1 MKNFTPLILALGVV
15 GVAATACTPSATTS
29 TGQGPSGMGAAASE
43 AVPAAAPPG
52 MGSGTAQEAGTGSAG
67 ISTGHGGYLLQAMP
81 AGTVSITRGAEGHLL
96 AHVKMFGLT
105 PGSAH
110 TMVIEAAGQ
119 VYPFPGLTADA
130 AGDADVTLASAGR
143 IGQLRPG
150 SRAVIDLGNAESGS
164 LAAEPIAE
172 TGALHLGP
180 AVAFHA
186 VTAAQ
191 ASASQDGASQDGA
204 SQDGA
209 SLATPRGRADLTF
222 NAAAQTL
229 TVTVTASGLTPGPHA
244 AHIHLGS
251 CRQQGAVKY
260 MMADFDAD
268 ARGNIVNQSRIITG
282 VTSVPGPGAWYLNLH
297 QGGMNQILANGVP
310 TLYFRPMLC
319 ADLSTFATAG
329 PATAGQPMQAA
340 TPTMGATAPAM
351 PTAAPPMTAMPMP
364 AMPTSVPATTPVSAP
379 SVIPTG
385 VPTHY

>member
-1 MKNFTPLILALGVV
+1 MGTVTSGAGP
-15 GVAATACTPSATTS
+15 AATPSS
-29 TGQGPSGMGAAASE
+29 
-43 AVPAAAPPG
+43 

-67 ISTGHGGYLLQAMP
+67 ISTGHGRYLLQAMP
-81 AGTVSITRGAEGHLL
+81 DGTVSIARGAQGYLL
-96 AHVKMFGLT
+96 AHVNVFGLT

-143 IGQLRPG
+143 IGQLRAG

-172 TGALHLGP
+172 TGTLHLGS

-186 VTAAQ
+186 VTADPAG
-191 ASASQDGASQDGA
+191 ASQDGASQDGASQDSASQAGASQAGA

-268 ARGNIVNQSRIITG
+268 ARGNVVNQSRIITG

-310 TLYFRPMLC
+310 TLFFRPMLC

-329 PATAGQPMQAA
+329 TATAGQPMQAG
-340 TPTMGATAPAM
+340 TPTMGATAPTM
-351 PTAAPPMTAMPMP
+351 PSAAPPMTAMPMP

>member
-1 MKNFTPLILALGVV
+1 MGTVTSGAGP
-15 GVAATACTPSATTS
+15 AATPSS
-29 TGQGPSGMGAAASE
+29 
-43 AVPAAAPPG
+43 
-52 MGSGTAQEAGTGSAG
+52 MGSGTTQEAGTGSAG
-67 ISTGHGGYLLQAMP
+67 ISTGHGRYLLQAMP
-81 AGTVSITRGAEGHLL
+81 DGTVSIARGAQGYLL
-96 AHVKMFGLT
+96 AHVNVFGLT
-105 PGSAH
+105 PGSPH
-110 TMVIEAAGQ
+110 TMVIEAAGH
-119 VYPFPGLTADA
+119 VYPFPGLTADT

-143 IGQLRPG
+143 IGQLRAG

-172 TGALHLGP
+172 TGTLHLGS

-186 VTAAQ
+186 VTADPAG
-191 ASASQDGASQDGA
+191 ASQDGASQDGASQDGASQDGA

-268 ARGNIVNQSRIITG
+268 ARGNVVNQSRIITG

-310 TLYFRPMLC
+310 TLFFRPMLC

-329 PATAGQPMQAA
+329 TATAGQPMQAG
-340 TPTMGATAPAM
+340 TPTMGATAPTM
-351 PTAAPPMTAMPMP
+351 PSAAPPMTAMPMP
-364 AMPTSVPATTPVSAP
+364 TMPTSVPATTPVSAP

>member
-1 MKNFTPLILALGVV
+1 MGT
-15 GVAATACTPSATTS
+15 ATSGAGPAVTPSS
-29 TGQGPSGMGAAASE
+29 
-43 AVPAAAPPG
+43 

-81 AGTVSITRGAEGHLL
+81 AGTVSIARGAQGHLL
-96 AHVKMFGLT
+96 AHVNMFGLT

-143 IGQLRPG
+143 IGQLRAG

-172 TGALHLGP
+172 TGALRLGP
-180 AVAFHA
+180 AVAFRA
-186 VTAAQ
+186 VTADPAG
-191 ASASQDGASQDGA
+191 ASQDGASQDGASQDGASQDGAPSQDGASQDGA

-251 CRQQGAVKY
+251 CRRQGAVKY

-329 PATAGQPMQAA
+329 PATAGQPVQAA

>member
-1 MKNFTPLILALGVV
+1 MGTVTSGAGP
-15 GVAATACTPSATTS
+15 AATPSS
-29 TGQGPSGMGAAASE
+29 
-43 AVPAAAPPG
+43 

-81 AGTVSITRGAEGHLL
+81 AGTVSIARGAQGHLL
-96 AHVKMFGLT
+96 AHVNMFGLT

-119 VYPFPGLTADA
+119 EYPFPGLTADA

-143 IGQLRPG
+143 IGQLRAG

-186 VTAAQ
+186 VTA
-191 ASASQDGASQDGA
+191 DPTGT

-340 TPTMGATAPAM
+340 TPTMGATAPVM
-351 PTAAPPMTAMPMP
+351 PTAAPPTTAMPMP
-364 AMPTSVPATTPVSAP
+364 AMPMPTSVPATTPVSAP